1 MARMWRDILT
11 LAGLETIRMKR
22 QAAYWLRL
30 LGVERADSWLY
41 KAYAVGF
48 WVFWAFAMWAFVL
61 EQVELLSYEIPARD
75 AAALLDAM
83 PPLVL
88 VAQLVYLGALF
99 FDPPLKLAA
108 PDLAY
113 VAAAPVSRGAIA
125 LFRFFTGM
133 LILAF
138 GLALAGSLVA
148 LLFAWSLDA
157 PGIALI
163 GVRAALVTFG
173 LAWLS
178 GAWGWAL
185 ALARQNTRSAARHA
199 FWLLIPALMLA
210 AWRFPDAILW
220 PGRAWTNAIDGAAWG
235 DGALLVVAL
244 VAGLAALIAAGGRAH
259 MARIMDHS
267 QTYARIRK
275 LGIWGQLGAADVVAR
290 LRAQSRLARKTNLR
304 GRIPHTSGVARTLLG
319 QSAVVLVR
327 LSPWIVLRLFA
338 AGATVTSIV
347 GALIRFGGAS
357 SVQTWALVFIA
368 LIQFRPRDAMRV
380 YQTPVE
386 RPFLRQFLPGNALLA
401 FAGQASLPLLVMGV
415 GVALGAVAQPWAH
428 PAIALPLALGAL
440 LGLALC
446 HALESVR
453 VRGGVLPRV
462 PYEYGVIACGAA
474 VVVGGVAV
482 GSVWGAL
489 VAVVLIDVALAALLS
504 RGVPA

>member
-1 MARMWRDILT
+1 MWRDILT
-11 LAGLETIRMKR
+11 LAGLETIRVKR

-48 WVFWAFAMWAFVL
+48 WVFWAFVMWAFVL
-61 EQVELLSYEIPARD
+61 EQVELLSYEIPAQT
-75 AAALLDAM
+75 ATALLDAM

-99 FDPPLKLAA
+99 LDPPLKLAA
-108 PDLAY
+108 PDLSY

-125 LFRFFTGM
+125 LFRFLTGM
-133 LILAF
+133 LIPAF

-157 PGIALI
+157 SGIALI
-163 GVRAALVTFG
+163 GARAALVSFA

-178 GAWGWAL
+178 GAWAWAL
-185 ALARQNTRSAARHA
+185 ALARQNTLSIVRHA
-199 FWLLIPALMLA
+199 FWLLIPALALV
-210 AWRFPDAILW
+210 AWRTPDAILW
-220 PGRAWTNAIDGAAWG
+220 PGRAWTGAAWR
-235 DGALLVVAL
+235 DAALL
-244 VAGLAALIAAGGRAH
+244 VAGLVAGLVGLIAAGRRAH
-259 MARIMDHS
+259 MAQIMDHS

-304 GRIPHTSGVARTLLG
+304 GRIPQTSGAARTLLG

-386 RPFLRQFLPGNALLA
+386 RPFLRQFLPGNALLV
-401 FAGQASLPLLVMGV
+401 FAGQATLPLLVMGV
-415 GVALGAVAQPWAH
+415 GVALGAIVQPWAH
-428 PAIALPLALGAL
+428 PAIALLLALGAL
-440 LGLALC
+440 LGLGLC

-453 VRGGVLPRV
+453 VRVGLLPRI

-474 VVVGGVAV
+474 VVVGGFAV

-489 VAVVLIDVALAALLS
+489 VAVLLIDVVLAALLS
-504 RGVPA
+504 RGAPA